1 MNCGG
6 LNIMIDLT
14 QEINELKCERD
25 AKLKALYHEV
35 GNLFE
40 GIQSNVCPEKLT
52 EELKKQIEL
61 LRVVEGE

>member
-6 LNIMIDLT
+6 MNIMIDLT

-25 AKLKALYHEV
+25 AKLQTLYSGV

-40 GIQSNVCPEKLT
+40 GIQSNVCPEILMDN
-52 EELKKQIEL
+52 LKNQVES
-61 LRVVEGE
+61 LRVVEG